1 MQLDVLKSSRRD
13 FLRLCGGACAACAA
27 CPSAVPAP
35 PAAPEK
41 TRLRVVF
48 THTPPE
54 LPTWPNRGYDYEG
67 RKQEIL
73 RRFRQDLPHME
84 FLPVTALKAEDA
96 QEILA
101 RDAEVDGYIWFLVG
115 LGPAVGMTIA
125 QTGRPVVFVDDLYA
139 GSGTFLGNFARAR
152 RLGLKVAGV
161 SSSRFEDVVQ
171 AARAFDCIKRLK
183 SAVIIDGTEGN
194 PSAEGGAIRDLF
206 GAEVRQVGAEEFNS
220 RYQAADRAEGQRWAN
235 QWMKNA
241 QKIVEP
247 TREEIGKSGLMYVA
261 MKDLMARNKADAI
274 TIDCL
279 RLLYGGKLP
288 AYPCLGFTQL
298 NNDGLVGACEA
309 DLQSTISMLVMT
321 YLTGRPGFISDPVID
336 TSRNQ
341 IIYAHC
347 VAPTKVFGPQGPAN
361 PYHIRNHSEDR
372 KGAVVR
378 SLLPL
383 GQMTTTL
390 KFLPQRKEVVIHQ
403 GKAVANV
410 DEDKACRT
418 KLAVEGPDTRKLKDE
433 WAWGWHR
440 VTFYGDYRDAV
451 DTFSSLMG
459 IKVLPEG

>member
-1 MQLDVLKSSRRD
+1 MQLNVMNASRRD

-27 CPSAVPAP
+27 CPAATLAVK
-35 PAAPEK
+35 AAGEK
-41 TRLRVVF
+41 TRVRVVF
-48 THTPPE
+48 THTPSE
-54 LPTWPNRGYDYEG
+54 IPTWPNRGYDYEG
-67 RKQEIL
+67 RMQEVL
-73 RRFRQDLPHME
+73 RLFRRGLPDME
-84 FLPVTALKAEDA
+84 FLPVTALKAEQA
-96 QEILA
+96 QDILA
-101 RDAEVDGYIWFLVG
+101 KDAEVDGYIWFLVG
-115 LGPAVGMTIA
+115 LGPPVGVTIA
-125 QTGRPVVFVDDLYA
+125 QAGKPVVFVDDLYA
-139 GSGTFLGNFARAR
+139 GSGTFLGNFARAKR
-152 RLGLKVAGV
+152 EGLKVAGV
-161 SSSRFEDVVQ
+161 SSSRFDDVIQ

-183 SAVIIDGTEGN
+183 SAVIMDGTERT
-194 PSAEGGAIRDLF
+194 PTAESSAIRELF
-206 GAEVRQVGAEEFNS
+206 GTEVRQVGAEEFN
-220 RYQAADRAEGQRWAN
+220 RYYTAADKAEGRRWAD

-261 MKDLMARNKADAI
+261 MKNLMTANKSDAI

-288 AYPCLGFTQL
+288 AYPCLGFSQL
-298 NNDGLVGACEA
+298 NDDGLVGACEA
-309 DLQSTISMLVMT
+309 DLQSTISMLLMT

-336 TSRNQ
+336 TSKNQ

-347 VAPTKVFGPQGPAN
+347 VAPTKVFGPGGSAN

-383 GQMTTTL
+383 GHMTTTL
-390 KFLPQRKEVVIHQ
+390 KFLPQRKEVIIHQ
-403 GKAVANV
+403 GKAVANI

-451 DTFSSLMG
+451 DTVSSLLG
-459 IKVLPEG
+459 IKVVPEG